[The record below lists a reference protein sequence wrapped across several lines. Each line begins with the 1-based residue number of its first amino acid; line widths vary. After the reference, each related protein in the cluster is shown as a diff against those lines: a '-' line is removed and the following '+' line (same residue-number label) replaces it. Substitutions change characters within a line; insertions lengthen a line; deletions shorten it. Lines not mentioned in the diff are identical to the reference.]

1 MYFHIMEAVYYT
13 ITAVALYFISD
24 WILQRIEIAAGRR
37 FEQRTLIFFAILLGL
52 ALISFAAIRAI
63 LAP

>member
-1 MYFHIMEAVYYT
+1 MEPVYYT

-52 ALISFAAIRAI
+52 ALLSFAGIRAI